1 MATFGSAM
9 KFSEAFQ
16 EISVYFERSGS
27 GTVLFSGIPDDQV
40 DDPDIETVREVSNR
54 IGLDVAEV
62 RISEL
67 FGGNA
72 NFPVLA
78 RTLTGKFLP
87 VFSRNDDGTYL
98 CKETAGESGLI
109 SLDLRGR
116 EDGLDRTVLDFKKH
130 YFQQQGRDRRAAC
143 GQDRARALAGRRG
156 STLLALICP
165 RWLCRPLHQHSCARL
180 AAVCHECL

>member
-1 MATFGSAM
+1 M
-9 KFSEAFQ
+9 
-16 EISVYFERSGS
+16 
-27 GTVLFSGIPDDQV
+27 LFSGIPDDQV

-87 VFSRNDDGTYL
+87 VFSPAMTMAPIFAR
-98 CKETAGESGLI
+98 KTAGESGLI

-130 YFQQQGRDRRAAC
+130 YFNNKEEIGALHAGKIEHEHWLAC
-143 GQDRARALAGRRG
+143 RG

-165 RWLCRPLHQHSCARL
+165 RWLCRPSSSTFLRSPRR
-180 AAVCHECL
+180 CLS